1 MTATEA
7 TSSHIPAAA
16 LPRARGRR
24 LPLSAVALLV
34 IVAAVIVGPLVW
46 NVSPTA
52 QSASRFA
59 ALSFAH
65 PLGTDMYGR
74 DLLARILT
82 GGRWSLGG
90 ALTVCA
96 GVSLIGFLVGSTAAL
111 GPRLLDAVLG
121 RLIESLLSLPTLVV
135 ALALSAVLG
144 FSFNNLIVALVVA
157 QWPWQARIF
166 RMLILRELGS
176 PYIDAAFTLG
186 VSRTMIVLR
195 HIVPNIIGPGI
206 VVATAG
212 LGSNILGLA
221 SLSFLGLG
229 MQAPTPEWG
238 IMIGESRLFFQTQPL
253 QMIIP
258 GTAIALTVLAA
269 NAFGDMLRD
278 AADPNHNVPRR

>member
-1 MTATEA
+1 MTSTEA
-7 TSSHIPAAA
+7 MSP
-16 LPRARGRR
+16 
-24 LPLSAVALLV
+24 SAVSRKTRWWPPLPAIALLAILV
-34 IVAAVIVGPLVW
+34 AVIFGPLVW
-46 NVSPTA
+46 NISPVA

-59 ALSFAH
+59 AFSGSH

-90 ALTVCA
+90 ATAVCA
-96 GVSLIGFLVGSTAAL
+96 GVSLVGFIVGSVAAL
-111 GPRLLDAVLG
+111 GPRLLDAVLS
-121 RLIESLLSLPTLVV
+121 RLIESLLALPTLVV

-144 FSFNNLIVALVVA
+144 FAFNNLIVALIAA

-176 PYIDAAFTLG
+176 PYIDAAITLG
-186 VSRTMIVLR
+186 VSRPVIVLR

-206 VVATAG
+206 VVATAS
-212 LGSNILGLA
+212 LGSNILSLA

-238 IMIGESRLFFQTQPL
+238 IMIGESRLFFQTHPL
-253 QMIIP
+253 QMIVP
-258 GTAIALTVLAA
+258 GIAIALTVLNA

-278 AADPNHNVPRR
+278 SADPNHNVPRR